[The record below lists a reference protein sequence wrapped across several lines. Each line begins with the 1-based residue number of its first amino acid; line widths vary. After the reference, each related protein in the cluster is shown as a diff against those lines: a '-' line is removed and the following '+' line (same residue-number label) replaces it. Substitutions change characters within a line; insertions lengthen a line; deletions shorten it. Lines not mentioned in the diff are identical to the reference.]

1 MFALGIRYLN
11 GWAMAAADGAKKE
24 QAEWP
29 PHPDRIFMALA
40 AAHFET
46 DGSVEERAAL
56 EWLETLGP
64 PAIAV
69 SDAEYR
75 TVVTSYVPVNDE
87 KVGRSRPGRATV
99 GALKDA
105 GLAVIP
111 EFRTRQARSFPV
123 AIPHDPVVHLVWND
137 DLPPELRDSIASL
150 SRKVISIGHSASFV
164 QMWLESSPPT
174 PNLVVSTKL
183 AKFRLRITGI
193 GRLKYLEHRFNR
205 EAVKAYADI
214 ERRVDRASGKEKKML
229 QAELKR
235 RFPAGAPISLRPEP
249 GLWQG
254 YGRPEPE
261 RRPALP
267 HTVFDPRLVVFAL
280 EGRRFDLQATL
291 KITEAFRGT
300 VLSRCPEPIPEWV
313 SGHGADGKPTRAPHL
328 ALLPL
333 PFVGHE
339 HADGRLLG
347 MAMAIP
353 RGVDG
358 GEAERVLGSV
368 IGFDDYGLP
377 KALRLFGGEWLECA
391 LALEQREAPPMTL
404 QPDGWV
410 GPAKRWASVTPVV
423 FDRHFDGK
431 NRWEQAAEMIK
442 TGCERIGLPRPED
455 VILNPVS
462 AHIGVPRSGDFP
474 PMKRKLDGGRLHHM
488 HAIITFMEPIL
499 GPVIVGAGRF
509 RGYGLC
515 RPLAQGGVADA

>member
-164 QMWLESSPPT
+164 QMWLESSPP
-174 PNLVVSTKL
+174 
-183 AKFRLRITGI
+183 
-193 GRLKYLEHRFNR
+193 Y
-205 EAVKAYADI
+205 
-214 ERRVDRASGKEKKML
+214 
-229 QAELKR
+229 
-235 RFPAGAPISLRPEP
+235 
-249 GLWQG
+249 
-254 YGRPEPE
+254 
-261 RRPALP
+261 
-267 HTVFDPRLVVFAL
+267 
-280 EGRRFDLQATL
+280 
-291 KITEAFRGT
+291 TE
-300 VLSRCPEPIPEWV
+300 
-313 SGHGADGKPTRAPHL
+313 
-328 ALLPL
+328 
-333 PFVGHE
+333 
-339 HADGRLLG
+339 
-347 MAMAIP
+347 P
-353 RGVDG
+353 RGEY
-358 GEAERVLGSV
+358 EA
-368 IGFDDYGLP
+368 
-377 KALRLFGGEWLECA
+377 C
-391 LALEQREAPPMTL
+391 
-404 QPDGWV
+404 
-410 GPAKRWASVTPVV
+410 
-423 FDRHFDGK
+423 
-431 NRWEQAAEMIK
+431 
-442 TGCERIGLPRPED
+442 
-455 VILNPVS
+455 
-462 AHIGVPRSGDFP
+462 
-474 PMKRKLDGGRLHHM
+474 
-488 HAIITFMEPIL
+488 
-499 GPVIVGAGRF
+499 
-509 RGYGLC
+509 
-515 RPLAQGGVADA
+515 